1 LRCRVL
7 TLEQATYSVISPEGT
22 AGIVCYMGCR
32 KGKMPTEYFNLTHSP
47 LGINKSPAYS
57 SLPMMWGA
65 RYTSVELLIKI
76 NLVLIYFCTLYH
88 IIADGLRISI

>member
-1 LRCRVL
+1 
-7 TLEQATYSVISPEGT
+7 
-22 AGIVCYMGCR
+22 
-32 KGKMPTEYFNLTHSP
+32 MPTEYFNLTHSP